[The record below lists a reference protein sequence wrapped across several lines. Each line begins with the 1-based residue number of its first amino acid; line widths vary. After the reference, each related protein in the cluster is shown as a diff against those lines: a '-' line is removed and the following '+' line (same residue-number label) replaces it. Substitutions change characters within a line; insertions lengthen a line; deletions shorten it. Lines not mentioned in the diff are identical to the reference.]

1 MEISECTKKDEGT
14 YKLVVKNEKGEAT
27 SQEVTILD
35 LPDPEPEKGE
45 KPQIV
50 KGLIDVVCI

>member
-1 MEISECTKKDEGT
+1 M
-14 YKLVVKNEKGEAT
+14 VVKNEKGEAT

-50 KGLIDVVCI
+50 KGLVDVVCIFSYLVMPERTIF